1 MAKPTDI
8 EGLGPRTR
16 LSDAGPKILAARTA
30 DVRSLEA
37 EVARK
42 MGGDAVHDMR
52 VASRRLR
59 AAISLFGDKRL
70 LRLEREV
77 KRLQDALGKVRDAQ
91 LQLKWLAASA
101 AKAPKR
107 SFAALASEQRK
118 MLASFKRDLRA
129 ELARWV
135 RRGAPAISGN
145 LQRAGGKGRLGGNA
159 MRRRALKRFARFDR
173 RLNDF
178 RKSLDAVTAH
188 ALRIELKKLRYEVEL
203 LSPGFPTGASATLAM
218 LVPLQD
224 KLGALH
230 DTDVRME
237 LLAGFAARTQGEHQ
251 PDVLA
256 LADRVLQVRR
266 EQSAQLTEEVERWK
280 AQKSVRRLT
289 KLFA

>member
-16 LSDAGPKILAARTA
+16 LTDAGPKILAARTA

-37 EVARK
+37 QVARK

-59 AAISLFGDKRL
+59 AAIGLFGDKRL

-91 LQLKWLAASA
+91 IQLKWLAASA

-107 SFAALASEQRK
+107 SFAALAGEQQK

-135 RRGAPAISGN
+135 RRGAP
-145 LQRAGGKGRLGGNA
+145 
-159 MRRRALKRFARFDR
+159 
-173 RLNDF
+173 
-178 RKSLDAVTAH
+178 
-188 ALRIELKKLRYEVEL
+188 
-203 LSPGFPTGASATLAM
+203 
-218 LVPLQD
+218 
-224 KLGALH
+224 
-230 DTDVRME
+230 
-237 LLAGFAARTQGEHQ
+237 
-251 PDVLA
+251 
-256 LADRVLQVRR
+256 
-266 EQSAQLTEEVERWK
+266 
-280 AQKSVRRLT
+280 
-289 KLFA
+289 